1 MRRSDGSRGARRALR
16 AATVLPVLGPGG
28 LLIDLQLPEKA
39 SIYAT
44 RDVSGRFDALLKADP
59 GVDHWSSYVGRGAVH
74 FYIGPRPD
82 QVRAI
87 AFKVAEMLGYDHDA
101 QTSRYIKE
109 LSKGFAAFCPQDVPP
124 TLANLPRAG
133 VAIDEARTRPSQG

>member
-1 MRRSDGSRGARRALR
+1 MRRSDGSRGARQALR

-28 LLIDLQLPEKA
+28 LLIDLRLLEKA
-39 SIYAT
+39 SISAT

-59 GVDHWSSYVGRGAVH
+59 DVDHWSSYVGRGAVH

-87 AFKVAEMLGYDHDA
+87 AFKVAEMLGYNHDA
-101 QTSRYIKE
+101 KDSRYIKE
-109 LSKGFAAFCPQDVPP
+109 LSKGSPRSVRKTFRRRWRTF
-124 TLANLPRAG
+124 LAL
-133 VAIDEARTRPSQG
+133 E